1 MSAKTKIVVLHMK
14 ELIYTGIF
22 AALGI
27 LFIVLMIVMFLPGRK
42 EEPGDASAP
51 DDTQEG
57 ISSVSASGSVYIPG
71 IYTTELVLG
80 GQSVEIE
87 VIVEESSIE
96 SIRMV
101 DPDESLT
108 TMYPLLEPT
117 FDSICEQIYEN
128 QSLDEISYTSDNK
141 YTSLVLMEAIQASLD
156 KASLDASSSEGSF

>member
-27 LFIVLMIVMFLPGRK
+27 LFIVLIIVMFLPGRK

-51 DDTQEG
+51 DDAQEG

>member
-42 EEPGDASAP
+42 EEPQDGSAP
-51 DDTQEG
+51 GGTEEG

-80 GQSVEIE
+80 SQSVEIE

-96 SIRMV
+96 SIRMA